1 MQPRALA
8 LAIAFTVIAIV
19 IVFGASPS
27 EAHEHVIVGEFEFVV
42 GWTAEPAVV
51 GSLNG
56 LDLGI
61 EHHLL
66 NGSTEWVAGVEGN
79 LTATLGIGSA
89 TVVKTLE
96 PQFGRPGW
104 YTFSVIPTREGD
116 YSVRLVGTLN
126 TTTVDILVTL
136 DPVGPRS
143 DIEFPIADP
152 TPSELQGQITTLS
165 RENAAL
171 RGQVGTA
178 LSVGIGGVLVGVV
191 GIAVGILAAR
201 KARRGS

>member
-27 EAHEHVIVGEFEFVV
+27 EAHEHVIVGGVEFVV

-66 NGSTEWVAGVEGN
+66 NGSTDWVPGLEGN

-89 TVVKTLE
+89 TVVKTE
-96 PQFGRPGW
+96 SP
-104 YTFSVIPTREGD
+104 
-116 YSVRLVGTLN
+116 
-126 TTTVDILVTL
+126 
-136 DPVGPRS
+136 
-143 DIEFPIADP
+143 A
-152 TPSELQGQITTLS
+152 
-165 RENAAL
+165 
-171 RGQVGTA
+171 
-178 LSVGIGGVLVGVV
+178 
-191 GIAVGILAAR
+191 
-201 KARRGS
+201 